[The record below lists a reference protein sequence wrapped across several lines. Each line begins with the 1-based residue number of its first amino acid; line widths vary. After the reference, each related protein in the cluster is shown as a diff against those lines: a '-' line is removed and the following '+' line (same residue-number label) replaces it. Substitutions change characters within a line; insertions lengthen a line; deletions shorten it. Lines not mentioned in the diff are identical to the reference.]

1 MAMPAMLLR
10 YTVDDLDRF
19 PDDGNR
25 YELLDGMLL
34 VTPAPMPAHEMVL
47 LRIRNALIHYLA
59 DRAHV
64 FTRGAVEVRPRNHLE
79 PDLLVLPSSVPVGR
93 RWSDIRG
100 FWLAVEVSGHGS
112 RLYDRDFKQVA
123 YRSLGVGE
131 VWRADL
137 RDRAIDVVRADGSR
151 VVALRERLE
160 WQAPGLATSLTL
172 DVGSLF
178 DRIEGDD

>member
-1 MAMPAMLLR
+1 MLFR
-10 YTVDDLDRF
+10 
-19 PDDGNR
+19 
-25 YELLDGMLL
+25 
-34 VTPAPMPAHEMVL
+34 
-47 LRIRNALIHYLA
+47 
-59 DRAHV
+59 
-64 FTRGAVEVRPRNHLE
+64 
-79 PDLLVLPSSVPVGR
+79 S
-93 RWSDIRG
+93 
-100 FWLAVEVSGHGS
+100 HGS

-123 YRSLGVGE
+123 CRSLGVGE

-178 DRIEGDD
+178 DGIEGDD